1 MKNMLLAALICL
13 PTMAFSQSSTP
24 PAAPDMSQIIAEA
37 YTAFGLESE
46 MIHDLIMRV
55 TELDADK
62 AQEAMMPYLS
72 VMSQARETKG
82 AIVMDEFMKAHFMET
97 WGVTDLQIQDLQKVA
112 ARFAAE
118 NGASRRQ

>member
-1 MKNMLLAALICL
+1 MLLAALICL